1 MKENMHTQAKGGENT
16 PNDAMGPLTEHHF
29 FFSAVQNLA
38 FKEI

>member
-1 MKENMHTQAKGGENT
+1 MHTQAKGGENT